1 MLDADLIILGGGC
14 AGLSLAARLA
24 GQRKRLRVLVIEP
37 RSRYEEDRTWCGW
50 RIAPHFFSDCCVAE
64 WRQWRIITAQGPLLL
79 GSERYPYEMVRSS
92 LFYEKALGIMAAS
105 SESSLLLN
113 ARAVGVQDTGE
124 AVTVELEDG
133 RRLTASFLVDTRP
146 EYESVLRHPWLWQN
160 FVGYVVQVQPGG
172 RSTLDDVPTLMEF
185 QPPGTS
191 VVQFMYVLP
200 IHAGCF
206 LCEYTRFSTTHSELA
221 EIEASLATWLDRH
234 AGAGWSMHRRESGSL
249 PMAPPAHQPGGR
261 IVAAGTRGGS
271 MRASTGY
278 AFHRIQRWAEICAQS
293 LLEAGRPIPPGRN
306 RLLDA
311 MDQLFLDVLQQP
323 STSAAE
329 VFSTLFRS
337 SPPDPLVRF
346 LSGVPRSGDFWPVVC
361 GLPWANFVR
370 AMPSL
375 LVDRGAA

>member
-1 MLDADLIILGGGC
+1 MFDADLIILGGGC

-24 GQRKRLRVLVIEP
+24 GQQKRLRVIVIEP

-64 WRQWRIITAQGPLLL
+64 WRQWRFITAQGPLLL
-79 GSERYPYEMVRSS
+79 GSEQYPYEMVRSS
-92 LFYEKALGIMAAS
+92 LFYEKALGMLAAS
-105 SESSLLLN
+105 SESSLLQN
-113 ARAVGVQDTGE
+113 ARAVDVKDTGE
-124 AVTVELEDG
+124 AVEVELEDG
-133 RRLTASFLVDTRP
+133 RRLTTSFLIDTRP
-146 EYESVLRHPWLWQN
+146 EVPSGLEHPWLWQN
-160 FVGYVVQVQPGG
+160 FVGYVVQVQRGG
-172 RSTLDDVPTLMEF
+172 CSAFDEVPTLMEF
-185 QPPGTS
+185 QASGTS

-206 LCEYTRFSTTHSELA
+206 LCEYTRFSTTHGEQA
-221 EIEASLATWLDRH
+221 EIEASLTSWLDRR
-234 AGAGWSMHRRESGSL
+234 AGLGWSLHRRESGSL
-249 PMAPPAHQPGGR
+249 PMAPPARQPGGR

-278 AFHRIQRWAEICAQS
+278 AFHRIQRWAETCAQS
-293 LLEAGRPIPPGRN
+293 LSETGRPIPPGRN
-306 RLLDA
+306 RLLEG
-311 MDQLFLDVLQQP
+311 MDRLFLEVLQQP

-346 LSGVPRSGDFWPVVC
+346 LSGVPRSGDFWPVVR
-361 GLPWANFVR
+361 GLPWANFLR

-375 LVDRGAA
+375 LGNRGAA